1 MRIRTSTTRV
11 FLTDQRGG
19 IAIIFAL
26 SIVALGMASG
36 LAIDY
41 SRSLSAYASLQQDLD
56 STLLYLGRTKLQ
68 SAEAEFDAQQAGSK
82 YIQGLRRQKH
92 DSGDLEL
99 TVSTPSPGKL
109 VARASLSV
117 PTSFSKLFGIKTMP
131 VDVGAEVALGDQSV
145 EVSLVLDN
153 TGSMVGSKL
162 AALKSAAKSLIEIAY
177 EPERAAQNVK
187 IGVVPFAQYV
197 NVGQSNRNKSWM
209 SVPLDTTQTGVKV
222 CYMDTPVVGQS
233 NCRTQTA
240 TAANDGVPYT
250 YTYQACDY
258 QYGTPVEKCYTPT
271 TTNTWNGCA
280 GSRNYP
286 LETLDEQYDVP
297 VPGVMNASCPSEI
310 APLTNDRSTL
320 EDQIDGMVATGDT
333 YIPGGLIWGWRLL
346 SKEAPYSEANGYDE
360 RIYGQKVR
368 KLLVLM
374 SDGKNT
380 LSPVYPAHTGND
392 AVLADELTLEVCSNI
407 KAKGILIYSVAF
419 QVADE
424 GARTVLQK
432 CASGPSKYFDAD
444 DEQQLEISF
453 EEIARDFSPLRLTR

>member
-1 MRIRTSTTRV
+1 MRIRTSPTRV
-11 FLTDQRGG
+11 FLADRRGG
-19 IAIIFAL
+19 VAIIFAL

-41 SRSLSAYASLQQDLD
+41 SRSLSAYEALQQDLD
-56 STLLYLGRTKLQ
+56 STLLYLGRAKLQ
-68 SAEAEFDAQQAGSK
+68 SAEAEFDAQQAGSE

-92 DSGDLEL
+92 GRGDLEL
-99 TVSTPSPGKL
+99 NVSTPSPGKL

-117 PTSFSKLFGIKTMP
+117 PTSFSKLFGIRTMSL
-131 VDVGAEVALGDQSV
+131 DVGAEVSLGDQPV

-153 TGSMVGSKL
+153 TGSMAGSKL
-162 AALKSAAKSLIEIAY
+162 SALKSAAKSLIEIAY

-187 IGVVPFAQYV
+187 IGIVPFAQYV

-209 SVPLDTTQTGVKV
+209 SVPLDTTQTEAEV

-240 TAANDGVPYT
+240 TATNDGVPYT
-250 YTYQACDY
+250 YTYEACDY
-258 QYGTPVEKCYTPT
+258 QYGAPVERCYTPT
-271 TTNTWNGCA
+271 TTHTWDGCA

-297 VPGVMNASCPSEI
+297 VPGVMNVSCPSEI
-310 APLTNDRSTL
+310 APLTNDRPTL
-320 EDQIDGMVATGDT
+320 EDQIDAMVATGDT

-346 SKEAPYSEANGYDE
+346 SKEAPYSEAKGYDE
-360 RIYGQKVR
+360 RVQGQNVR

-392 AVLADELTLEVCSNI
+392 AALADELTLEACSNI
-407 KAKGILIYSVAF
+407 KARGILIYSVAF
-419 QVADE
+419 QVDDE

-444 DEQQLEISF
+444 DERQLNISF
-453 EEIARDFSPLRLTR
+453 QEIARDFSPLRLTR